1 MILQLRSLLRHPRA
15 KRPDVVAFQNE
26 RLRRLVAHAY
36 HRVPYYRGLFE
47 RHGIKPEDIGT
58 IADLARIPITDK
70 RDLQALA
77 VEESFERGVDAAR
90 LVTHR
95 TSGSSGEPL
104 TIRRTW
110 LEERLLGAFRLRA
123 MHQLGLRPWDRRVRI
138 VRVRPPDP
146 TNDRLAQRALRAM
159 GLYRHATVDCAL
171 STEQLV
177 SALRN
182 LRPDVLVGFPGVLSE
197 IAAVLSDDDRRA
209 IRLRFIALGGE
220 VVTPLMRRQIS
231 EGFRAPLFEVYA
243 CYEVGLMAWQ
253 CRETGALH
261 VCDDAVVLEVL
272 ADGRPVAVGERG
284 EVVVTALHSF
294 AMPFIRYRLGDL
306 VTRGVDACPCGQP
319 FAVIG
324 AVQGRMID
332 YFPLP
337 DGRNLHPYEIVS
349 AVVDSLWIR
358 QYRLLQERVDRI
370 VLEVVPATTPSA
382 ADVAL
387 LEDRIGKLVG
397 REVAVVVTLVPEI
410 ALEPGG
416 KFRVSRSRVQSRYDE
431 IDRDQGR

>member
-138 VRVRPPDP
+138 VRMRPPDP
-146 TNDRLAQRALRAM
+146 TNDRLSQRALRAM
-159 GLYRHATVDCAL
+159 GLYRHAAVDCAL

-177 SALRN
+177 SALRD

-220 VVTPLMRRQIS
+220 VATPLMRRQIS

-243 CYEVGLMAWQ
+243 CYEVGLVAWQ

-261 VCDDAVVLEVL
+261 VCDDAVCWRCLRTVDRGGGRARRGRGDGL
-272 ADGRPVAVGERG
+272 A
-284 EVVVTALHSF
+284 LF